1 MGLKKYKSAVAQL
14 AEDLEERV
22 IKACR
27 DLRELLESMDIDLQE
42 VFDLLNVDDD
52 LRERDRA
59 YVLALWS
66 STIAGKLAARGQ
78 AVENFGRDIQKIER
92 DRTAGIKDAVSTL
105 IFDLVSVSYLLRP
118 EIQRI
123 VEAEAHL
130 ANKVII
136 TNLRAA
142 SDCTA
147 RLRRMHVTVTIERRG
162 QWEFGSVTGAVSDT
176 IRQ

>member
-1 MGLKKYKSAVAQL
+1 MAQL

-27 DLRELLESMDIDLQE
+27 DPRELLESMDFDLQE

-59 YVLALWS
+59 MSLHCGALQLLES
-66 STIAGKLAARGQ
+66 LRHVARLLS
-78 AVENFGRDIQKIER
+78 FGRDIQKIEQ

-118 EIQRI
+118 EIHI

-136 TNLRAA
+136 THPA
-142 SDCTA
+142 SS
-147 RLRRMHVTVTIERRG
+147 
-162 QWEFGSVTGAVSDT
+162 Q
-176 IRQ
+176 